1 MDSNAASKRK
11 SCPPD
16 LHTHTICSYFKPKTP
31 SIPLDIYHFGTIDTT
46 NQSDDLNK
54 LSEEN
59 HTCSSAVA
67 MARQSY
73 NARQRQK
80 APNTRPSTEPVT
92 DSSPASAPTREEGE
106 PLISVECM

>member
-1 MDSNAASKRK
+1 MDSNTASKCK

-16 LHTHTICSYFKPKTP
+16 LHTRTICSYFKPKAP
-31 SIPLDIYHFGTIDTT
+31 SIPLDIYHFGMIDTA
-46 NQSDDLNK
+46 NQSDDLDK

-59 HTCSSAVA
+59 RTRSSAVA

-73 NARQRQK
+73 NAQQCQK
-80 APNTRPSTEPVT
+80 APNTRPNTEPVA

-106 PLISVECM
+106 R

>member
-1 MDSNAASKRK
+1 MDSSAASKCK

-16 LHTHTICSYFKPKTP
+16 LHTRTSCSYFKPKTP
-31 SIPLDIYHFGTIDTT
+31 AIPLDIYHFGTIDTT

-59 HTCSSAVA
+59 RTRSSAVA

-73 NARQRQK
+73 NARQHQK
-80 APNTRPSTEPVT
+80 VPNTRPSTEPVA
-92 DSSPASAPTREEGE
+92 DPSPVPAPTK
-106 PLISVECM
+106 